1 MAKDLENAICAGVI
15 AAHKQYEKMTGRSL
29 RHAPEAFLSTLIATT
44 IHKKLGYSVYMDAA
58 LSRIARE
65 RAELG
70 IAGGKGPKSKDLSLR
85 PDISVW
91 GKKAIR
97 AAIEVKRAPW
107 TPGISSDVEKL
118 RKIVGKDYGPKAG
131 YVVAH
136 TTADEE
142 KTVNARI
149 DKWISSKS
157 KLIKRDTQNGGDR
170 RVWGYALLKVK
181 PLGACLLYP
190 FATGI

>member
-1 MAKDLENAICAGVI
+1 MAKALENAICAGIVD
-15 AAHKQYEKMTGRSL
+15 AHKQYEKMTGQSL
-29 RHAPEAFLSTLIATT
+29 RHAPEAFLSTLIATK
-44 IHKKLGYSVYMDAA
+44 ISKKLGYSVYMDAA

-70 IAGGKGPKSKDLSLR
+70 IAGGKGPKSKNLSLR

-91 GKKAIR
+91 GKTTGGIR

-107 TPGISSDVEKL
+107 TAGISSDVEKL
-118 RKIVGKDYGPKAG
+118 RKIVGKHYGPKAG

-157 KLIKRDTQNGGDR
+157 QLIKRDTGNGGDG

-181 PLGACLLYP
+181 PLG
-190 FATGI
+190 

>member
-1 MAKDLENAICAGVI
+1 MATVLENAICEGVI
-15 AAHKQYEKMTGRSL
+15 AAHEKYENMTGRSL

-44 IHKKLGYSVYMDAA
+44 IYDKLGHSVYMDTA

-91 GKKAIR
+91 GKTTHGIR

-107 TPGISSDVEKL
+107 TAGISSDVEKL
-118 RKIVGKDYGPKAG
+118 RKIVGKDYGPKAE
-131 YVVAH
+131 YIVAH
-136 TTADEE
+136 TAADER

-149 DKWISSKS
+149 DKWVSSKS
-157 KLIKRDTQNGGDR
+157 KLIKRDARDGGDG
-170 RVWGYALLKVK
+170 RVWGYALLRVK
-181 PLGACLLYP
+181 PL
-190 FATGI
+190 